1 MIDGHT
7 SQSAHH
13 GQKPF
18 AAGFDALLF
27 DVLIRVRLLFALGL
41 GLGILLLQLFHLGV
55 LVGGEDG
62 IHLHIAVVRIL
73 DIGIARNGYGGSAGT
88 VLRNADEHHGVGI
101 FLTIGH
107 AGVQVRQFLLREG
120 VALGI
125 GTRILA
131 HQQDIH
137 RAIERVTGQ
146 ALAVQGQVRGRRH
159 AIIQPTHGGI
169 THARYDQDQGRQEC
183 HDRLDGRGTFLL
195 YRTSGRGRRLDGA
208 RPASVLRSHKW
219 RLSRLV
225 GIWRQ
230 FRAEKPKISDP
241 RPISRVRAVSLPS
254 ARSAC
259 D

>member
-1 MIDGHT
+1 M
-7 SQSAHH
+7 
-13 GQKPF
+13 
-18 AAGFDALLF
+18 
-27 DVLIRVRLLFALGL
+27 RLLFALGL
-41 GLGILLLQLFHLGV
+41 RLSIFLLELFHLGV
-55 LVGGEDG
+55 LMGGEDS

-73 DIGIARNGYGGSAGT
+73 DIGIARNGHGGRAGT
-88 VLRNADEHHGVGI
+88 VLRNADEHHGIGI
-101 FLTIGH
+101 FLTIGY

-120 VALGI
+120 IALGI

-137 RAIERVTGQ
+137 CAIERVTGQ
-146 ALAVQGQVRGRRH
+146 ALTVQGQVRGGRH

-169 THARYDQDQGRQEC
+169 THARYHQDQGRQEC

-195 YRTSGRGRRLDGA
+195 NRTSGRGRRLDGA
-208 RPASVLRSHKW
+208 RPASILRSHKW

-230 FRAEKPKISDP
+230 FRAERAKSSDP
-241 RPISRVRAVSLPS
+241 CPISRVRAVSLPS
-254 ARSAC
+254 VRSAC